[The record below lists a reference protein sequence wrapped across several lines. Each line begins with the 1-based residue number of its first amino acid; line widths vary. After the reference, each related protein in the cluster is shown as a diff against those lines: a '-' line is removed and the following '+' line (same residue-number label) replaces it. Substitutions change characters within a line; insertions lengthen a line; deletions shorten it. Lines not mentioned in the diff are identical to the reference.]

1 VLLIPAVGLKI
12 DNDVYN
18 RQNISD
24 SWRHKMKIPWRFTR
38 KQTIVA
44 ACCLVVVAF
53 FAMRIY
59 GYIVKEPVVSLEEIY
74 RTEGIPVE
82 VADVSRGQMDI
93 WKTFS
98 GELKGILQAELT
110 SDLSTRVVQLLH
122 AVGDQ
127 VKKGDIIMKID
138 PSDPSSMTVN
148 FRQDQELYL
157 KSLRDFERM
166 KILYE
171 AGAVSKQDFENAR
184 TAYDIATSDYNA
196 SKESVEIPAPFD
208 GTLTDVNVNE
218 GDRITSGMVLG
229 TVAVTDRMRVDLTLS
244 EEKAKM
250 IAKGQP
256 TRIVVNSPS
265 GRDVT
270 VSGMVESV
278 SLSADPVTGLFGVRV
293 TFDNPDGKLTP
304 GTVTRVQILVF
315 SAPDALVI
323 PASALMTEGDSNFV
337 WIVDKKRIASKRMI
351 TVGWQGDDA
360 VEIVAG
366 ANVGD
371 RVVSKGQNMLT
382 ENALVKILNPEK

>member
-1 VLLIPAVGLKI
+1 MRLKGTSWPLTKRQTLIGAGV
-12 DNDVYN
+12 
-18 RQNISD
+18 
-24 SWRHKMKIPWRFTR
+24 
-38 KQTIVA
+38 
-44 ACCLVVVAF
+44 LVVVAF
-53 FAMRIY
+53 FGMRIY
-59 GYIVKEPVVSLEEIY
+59 GYIVKEPVISLEELY
-74 RTEGIPVE
+74 KTEGIPVE
-82 VADVSRGQMDI
+82 VADVSRGRMDI

-110 SDLSTRVVQLLH
+110 SNLSTRVVALLH

-148 FRQDQELYL
+148 FRQDRELYL

-171 AGAVSKQDFENAR
+171 AGAVSKQDLENAG

-208 GTLTDVNVNE
+208 GTLTDINVNE
-218 GDRITSGMVLG
+218 GDRISSGMVLG
-229 TVAVTDRMRVDLTLS
+229 TVAVTDRMRVDLMLS

-250 IAKGQP
+250 IAKGEP
-256 TRIVVNSPS
+256 AKIVVPSPS

-270 VSGMVESV
+270 VLGAVESV

-304 GTVTRVQILVF
+304 GTVSRVQILVF

-323 PASALMTEGDSNFV
+323 PASALMTEGESNFV

-366 ANVGD
+366 VNVGD
-371 RVVSKGQNMLT
+371 RVVNKGQNRLT

>member
-1 VLLIPAVGLKI
+1 
-12 DNDVYN
+12 
-18 RQNISD
+18 
-24 SWRHKMKIPWRFTR
+24 MKIQWRFTR
-38 KQTIVA
+38 KQTIIAV
-44 ACCLVVVAF
+44 CCLLVVIFLA
-53 FAMRIY
+53 ARIY

-82 VADVSRGQMDI
+82 VVDVSRGRMDI
-93 WKTFS
+93 WKTYS

-110 SDLSTRVVQLLH
+110 SNLSTRVIKLLH
-122 AVGDQ
+122 TVGDP

-157 KSLRDFERM
+157 KSMRDFERM
-166 KILYE
+166 QILYK
-171 AGAVSKQDFENAR
+171 AGAVSKQDFENAK
-184 TAYDIATSDYNA
+184 TAYDIALSDFNA

-208 GTLTDVNVNE
+208 GTLTDINVNE
-218 GDRITSGMVLG
+218 GDRISTGMVLG

-244 EEKAKM
+244 EEKARM

-256 TRIVVNSPS
+256 ARITVPSPS

-278 SLSADPVTGLFGVRV
+278 SLSADPVAGLFGVRV
-293 TFDNPDGKLTP
+293 SFDNPDGILIP

-323 PASALMTEGDSNFV
+323 PASALITEGDDSFV
-337 WIVDKKRIASKRMI
+337 WVVDTKKIAAKHKI
-351 TVGWQGDDA
+351 TIGWQGDDA

-366 ANVGD
+366 INVGN
-371 RVVSKGQNMLT
+371 RVVSKGQNRLT
-382 ENALVKILNPEK
+382 DNALVKILNPEK

>member
-1 VLLIPAVGLKI
+1 
-12 DNDVYN
+12 
-18 RQNISD
+18 
-24 SWRHKMKIPWRFTR
+24 MKIPSWRFTR
-38 KQTIVA
+38 KQTIIG
-44 ACCLVVVAF
+44 ACILVVVVF
-53 FAMRIY
+53 FAARIY

-74 RTEGIPVE
+74 KTEGIPVN
-82 VADVSRGQMDI
+82 VSDVTRGQMDI

-98 GELKGILQAELT
+98 GELKGIKQAELT
-110 SDLSTRVVQLLH
+110 SDLSTRVIKLFYT
-122 AVGDQ
+122 VGDQ
-127 VKKGDIIMKID
+127 VKAGDIIMKID
-138 PSDPSSMTVN
+138 PNDASSMTVN

-157 KSLRDFERM
+157 KSIRDYERM

-171 AGAVSKQDFENAR
+171 AGAVSKQDYENAK
-184 TAYDIATSDYNA
+184 TAYDIAFSDYNA

-208 GTLTDVNVNE
+208 GTLTDINVNE
-218 GDRITSGMVLG
+218 GDRIASGMVLG

-256 TRIVVNSPS
+256 ARIVVPSPS

-270 VSGMVESV
+270 VLGLVESV
-278 SLSADPVTGLFGVRV
+278 SLSADPVTGLFGIRV
-293 TFDNPDGKLTP
+293 TFDNPDGILTP

-323 PASALMTEGDSNFV
+323 PASGLMTEGDGHFV
-337 WIVDKKRIASKRMI
+337 WIVDNKRITSKRMI
-351 TVGWQGDDA
+351 TVGWQGDDT

-366 ANVGD
+366 VNVGD

>member
-1 VLLIPAVGLKI
+1 
-12 DNDVYN
+12 
-18 RQNISD
+18 
-24 SWRHKMKIPWRFTR
+24 
-38 KQTIVA
+38 
-44 ACCLVVVAF
+44 
-53 FAMRIY
+53 
-59 GYIVKEPVVSLEEIY
+59 
-74 RTEGIPVE
+74 
-82 VADVSRGQMDI
+82 
-93 WKTFS
+93 
-98 GELKGILQAELT
+98 
-110 SDLSTRVVQLLH
+110 
-122 AVGDQ
+122 VGDQ

-148 FRQDQELYL
+148 FRQDRELYL

-171 AGAVSKQDFENAR
+171 AGAVSKQDLENAG

-208 GTLTDVNVNE
+208 GTLTDINVNE
-218 GDRITSGMVLG
+218 GDRISSGMVLG
-229 TVAVTDRMRVDLTLS
+229 TVAVTDRMRVDLMLS

-250 IAKGQP
+250 IAKGEP
-256 TRIVVNSPS
+256 AKIVVPSPS

-270 VSGMVESV
+270 VLGAVESV

-304 GTVTRVQILVF
+304 GTVSRVQILVF

-323 PASALMTEGDSNFV
+323 PASALMTEGESNFV

-366 ANVGD
+366 VNVGD
-371 RVVSKGQNMLT
+371 RVVNKGQNRLT